1 MTKRMLIDA
10 THAEETRV
18 VVLDGT
24 RLEDF
29 DVETSTKKQIKGN
42 IYLAKVIRV
51 EPSLQAAFVEYGGNR
66 HGFLAFSEI
75 HPDYYQIPVADRQRL
90 LEAEAAEARAEAEA
104 EAAEDAAQEQEA
116 GRGGQ
121 AAPHHPIISEFDA
134 IEPAFEAAAEAS
146 ADEASADEAPADE
159 APADEAL
166 ADEPAPEQ
174 HPVTSDGDV
183 LEPAFEAAEA
193 ATQDEEPVDAEAS
206 PQPLDAPRPRA
217 QAIEM
222 VREIVIGSE
231 PPAYDGSPEGSP
243 AEEAAPPE
251 SRFLA
256 EPVAPEDGGEET
268 VEEATPETF
277 GGTDPTE
284 ENGVRRPPPRFVRN
298 YKIQEVIH
306 RRQIMLIQVVK
317 EERGTKGAAL
327 TTYLS
332 LAGRYC
338 VLMPNSPRGGGV
350 SRKITSVADRKRLR
364 EVIKEV
370 DMPAG
375 MGLIVRTAG
384 ANRPKPEI
392 RRDCEYL
399 LRLWDDIREHTLKSV
414 APALIYEEASLI
426 KRAIRDGYTRD
437 IEEVLVDGEQG
448 WKAARD
454 FMRMLTPQHASKVQ
468 LWRGSD
474 MSLFAKQGVEAQL
487 DAMLSPTVQLKSGGY
502 LVINQTE
509 ALVAIDVNSGRSTRE
524 RNIEETAL
532 RTNLEAADEAARQ
545 LRLRDLAG
553 LIVIDFI
560 DMESRKHNA
569 MVERR
574 LKDALK
580 NDRARIQVGTIS
592 HFGLMEMSRQRLR
605 PSLAETAFITC
616 PHCLGTGTVRSVE
629 SSAIH
634 VLRAIEDEGARR
646 RSAEIHVHVA
656 GAVAMYILNQKRDR
670 LIAIERTHGMQVILL
685 ADDKLVPPQIRLDKI
700 RPYVAAEAPT
710 QNGAQIG
717 APIAM
722 DYATREEPEAGYED
736 EDRGAPQAPV
746 AATPQMRSPDTAVEA
761 VVAPSVA
768 ADVAGPTADAARA
781 DESGER
787 RRRRRRR
794 RRGGRR
800 EENGDATSQAA
811 ANGAVDGDSEGDEF
825 EPWNGEGEPDGMM
838 EAADPTPAPGE
849 PAVPPVPPS
858 PAPGPGPDLPE
869 EPGRGPELP
878 PPNGPEPELP
888 GEPGEP
894 GPDIMPPIGPS
905 PEMPQPVAF
914 GEGEGRGRSRRGRR
928 SGRGRSGR
936 GVEGDVGGEVPVVP
950 AYRGPTPADPYAGQ
964 IDALFAVMDPDA
976 EPMPAPR
983 PDPVSRGAVAL
994 EAVPDVAAAAPTV
1007 AEAVVE
1013 QPAAEP
1019 ALASPGEAIDEGAQ
1033 AAVPEPEAPVR
1044 PTAKPARAP
1053 RVRKPKAVAPAEA
1066 VEATAEAPLT
1076 EAPPIEVA
1084 PAEALPAE
1092 ALPVEA
1098 PPVEAP
1104 PAPAKPARR
1113 RASSRAKA
1121 PAEVPVTEPELA
1133 SAAVATV
1140 EPVAELAPSLA
1151 SVPEEATAP
1160 SAPAIKPIVIGVDA
1174 PAASSGRAGGSAK
1187 ALPAR

>member
-104 EAAEDAAQEQEA
+104 EAAEDAAQEQAA
-116 GRGGQ
+116 GT
-121 AAPHHPIISEFDA
+121 AARSTQRHPIISEFDA
-134 IEPAFEAAAEAS
+134 IEPAFEAAAQAS
-146 ADEASADEAPADE
+146 EDEASETESRADAPVSSEDDAADGS
-159 APADEAL
+159 
-166 ADEPAPEQ
+166 EPG
-174 HPVTSDGDV
+174 DG
-183 LEPAFEAAEA
+183 
-193 ATQDEEPVDAEAS
+193 
-206 PQPLDAPRPRA
+206 PRPRA

-222 VREIVIGSE
+222 VREIVISIE
-231 PPAYDGSPEGSP
+231 PPADDSAGEASRDEAETTPESGFLAAPAP
-243 AEEAAPPE
+243 AEDTAEDTAEDAAE
-251 SRFLA
+251 QGA
-256 EPVAPEDGGEET
+256 
-268 VEEATPETF
+268 PETF

-284 ENGVRRPPPRFVRN
+284 ENGGRRSPPRFARN

-350 SRKITSVADRKRLR
+350 SRKITSVSDRKRLR

-370 DMPAG
+370 DMPPG

-414 APALIYEEASLI
+414 APSLIYEEASLI

-437 IEEVLVDGEQG
+437 IEEVLVDGEPG

-474 MSLFAKQGVEAQL
+474 MSLFSKQGVEAQL

-560 DMESRKHNA
+560 DMESRKHNG

-629 SSAIH
+629 SASIH
-634 VLRAIEDEGARR
+634 VLRAIEDEGVRR

-670 LIAIERTHGMQVILL
+670 LMAIERTHGMQVILM
-685 ADDKLVPPQIRLDKI
+685 ADDRLVPPQIRLEKI
-700 RPYVAAEAPT
+700 RPYVAAEAPA

-717 APIAM
+717 APMTM
-722 DYATREEPEAGYED
+722 DYASHDESED
-736 EDRGAPQAPV
+736 EDRPAPEARSASAPEARITGPAMAEAV
-746 AATPQMRSPDTAVEA
+746 AAPA
-761 VVAPSVA
+761 VA
-768 ADVAGPTADAARA
+768 ADGSGATADAARA
-781 DESGER
+781 EDAAGG

-800 EENGDATSQAA
+800 EENGDGLFQTA
-811 ANGAVDGDSEGDEF
+811 ANGAADGEGEGDEF
-825 EPWNGEGEPDGMM
+825 EPWNGEGEPDSVMG
-838 EAADPTPAPGE
+838 APDPMPAPGE
-849 PAVPPVPPS
+849 PAVPPMPQP
-858 PAPGPGPDLPE
+858 PGPGPE

-928 SGRGRSGR
+928 GGRGRSGR
-936 GVEGDVGGEVPVVP
+936 VAEGDLGLETPVVP
-950 AYRGPTPADPYAGQ
+950 AYRGPTPADPYAGT
-964 IDALFAVMDPDA
+964 IDALFAVLDTDA
-976 EPMPAPR
+976 EPVTPAA
-983 PDPVSRGAVAL
+983 PVSRS
-994 EAVPDVAAAAPTV
+994 AVP
-1007 AEAVVE
+1007 VE
-1013 QPAAEP
+1013 
-1019 ALASPGEAIDEGAQ
+1019 
-1033 AAVPEPEAPVR
+1033 PEPEPEPEPSSAAVATPAMEEAPIIDAPIIDAPIIEAPVVEA
-1044 PTAKPARAP
+1044 PVVEAPAATKAARAP
-1053 RVRKPKAVAPAEA
+1053 RARKAKAVVAVAAVDSSAEATPAEA
-1066 VEATAEAPLT
+1066 DAT
-1076 EAPPIEVA
+1076 
-1084 PAEALPAE
+1084 
-1092 ALPVEA
+1092 PVE
-1098 PPVEAP
+1098 V
-1104 PAPAKPARR
+1104 KPARR
-1113 RASSRAKA
+1113 RATSRAKA
-1121 PAEVPVTEPELA
+1121 PPVEAVLAEAAAE
-1133 SAAVATV
+1133 SAA
-1140 EPVAELAPSLA
+1140 
-1151 SVPEEATAP
+1151 AP
-1160 SAPAIKPIVIGVDA
+1160 SAVAAEAALPDAPVVKPIVIGVDA
-1174 PAASSGRAGGSAK
+1174 PAASKRQGWWKR
-1187 ALPAR
+1187 

>member
-90 LEAEAAEARAEAEA
+90 LEAEAAEAQAEADA
-104 EAAEDAAQEQEA
+104 EAAEDAAQEHA
-116 GRGGQ
+116 ARGPGPTP
-121 AAPHHPIISEFDA
+121 ARHPIVSEFDA
-134 IEPAFEAAAEAS
+134 FEPAFEAAAEATADETPPADEGFRAPAEQT
-146 ADEASADEAPADE
+146 ADEAAASSAPA
-159 APADEAL
+159 PH
-166 ADEPAPEQ
+166 Q
-174 HPVTSDGDV
+174 PVTSDADA
-183 LEPAFEAAEA
+183 LEPAFEAAER
-193 ATQDEEPVDAEAS
+193 AS
-206 PQPLDAPRPRA
+206 PDEPPADPEPTEGPRPRA

-222 VREIVIGSE
+222 VREIVISSE
-231 PPAYDGSPEGSP
+231 PPVDDIGPDGTPADEIATIDSRLVPAPAAGEDAADDSGDEG
-243 AEEAAPPE
+243 A
-251 SRFLA
+251 
-256 EPVAPEDGGEET
+256 
-268 VEEATPETF
+268 PETF

-284 ENGVRRPPPRFVRN
+284 ENGVRRAPPRFVRN

-350 SRKITSVADRKRLR
+350 SRKITSVSDRKRLR

-370 DMPAG
+370 DMPLG

-437 IEEVLVDGEQG
+437 IEEVLVDGEPA

-468 LWRGSD
+468 LWRGGD

-574 LKDALK
+574 LKDALR
-580 NDRARIQVGTIS
+580 NDRARIQVGSIS

-670 LIAIERTHGMQVILL
+670 LMAIERTHGMQVILL

-700 RPYVAAEAPT
+700 RPYVAAEVPT
-710 QNGAQIG
+710 QAGG
-717 APIAM
+717 PIAM
-722 DYATREEPEAGYED
+722 DYASRDDDEE
-736 EDRGAPQAPV
+736 EDRIAPQARTEV
-746 AATPQMRSPDTAVEA
+746 APQMRVAAPVVAEAATATAVTAE
-761 VVAPSVA
+761 VP
-768 ADVAGPTADAARA
+768 GLNADAARP
-781 DESGER
+781 EETGER

-800 EENGDATSQAA
+800 EENGDSLFQAA
-811 ANGAVDGDSEGDEF
+811 SNGGADGDSEGDEF
-825 EPWNGEGEPDGMM
+825 EPWNGEGESDEVTGAMMGAPDPM
-838 EAADPTPAPGE
+838 PAPGE
-849 PAVPPVPPS
+849 PAVPPVPPTPAPS
-858 PAPGPGPDLPE
+858 PQPPVPGPGPEVPE

-878 PPNGPEPELP
+878 PPNGPEPEIP

-914 GEGEGRGRSRRGRR
+914 SEGEGRGRSRRGRR
-928 SGRGRSGR
+928 GGRGRSGR
-936 GVEGDVGGEVPVVP
+936 VAEGDLGLETPIVP

-976 EPMPAPR
+976 EPALPAQQG
-983 PDPVSRGAVAL
+983 PVVRGAALPEPEPEPEPASVIAAPSSLDVPALVEPVVEPPVAL
-994 EAVPDVAAAAPTV
+994 AAEAVPVA
-1007 AEAVVE
+1007 VE
-1013 QPAAEP
+1013 VP
-1019 ALASPGEAIDEGAQ
+1019 ASP
-1033 AAVPEPEAPVR
+1033 PS
-1044 PTAKPARAP
+1044 KPGRAP
-1053 RVRKPKAVAPAEA
+1053 RSRKPKLAVPAEP
-1066 VEATAEAPLT
+1066 VDDTAE
-1076 EAPPIEVA
+1076 PPSA
-1084 PAEALPAE
+1084 
-1092 ALPVEA
+1092 
-1098 PPVEAP
+1098 EAP
-1104 PAPAKPARR
+1104 PAEAKPARR
-1113 RASSRAKA
+1113 RASSRAKPV
-1121 PAEVPVTEPELA
+1121 PAVA
-1133 SAAVATV
+1133 SAA
-1140 EPVAELAPSLA
+1140 
-1151 SVPEEATAP
+1151 EEAGISPAP
-1160 SAPAIKPIVIGVDA
+1160 VIKPIVIGVDA
-1174 PAASSGRAGGSAK
+1174 PVVSKRQGWWKR
-1187 ALPAR
+1187 

>member
-18 VVLDGT
+18 VVLDGN

-90 LEAEAAEARAEAEA
+90 LEAEEAEARAEAEA
-104 EAAEDAAQEQEA
+104 EAAEDAAQEQAA
-116 GRGGQ
+116 GASGQ
-121 AAPHHPIISEFDA
+121 TAARHPIISEFDA
-134 IEPAFEAAAEAS
+134 IEPAFEAAAEAT
-146 ADEASADEAPADE
+146 ADDATADDATADEAPATAE
-159 APADEAL
+159 AAPHQPVTSEGAAFEPALEA
-166 ADEPAPEQ
+166 AVAVNEDEPAAEPAPW
-174 HPVTSDGDV
+174 HPVTSDGDAF
-183 LEPAFEAAEA
+183 EPAFEAAEA
-193 ATQDEEPVDAEAS
+193 ATQDELPADLATGTELAEPA
-206 PQPLDAPRPRA
+206 RPRA

-222 VREIVIGSE
+222 VREIMIGSE
-231 PPAYDGSPEGSP
+231 PPADELAP
-243 AEEAAPPE
+243 EEARIEEPVTEE

-256 EPVAPEDGGEET
+256 VPVTPEDGSDNASQEG
-268 VEEATPETF
+268 APETF

-370 DMPAG
+370 DMPPG

-437 IEEVLVDGEQG
+437 IEEVLVDGEPG

-509 ALVAIDVNSGRSTRE
+509 ALVAIDVNSGRATRE

-560 DMESRKHNA
+560 DMESRKHNG

-580 NDRARIQVGTIS
+580 NDRARIQVGSIS

-646 RSAEIHVHVA
+646 RSAEINVHVA

-670 LIAIERTHGMQVILL
+670 LMAIERTHGMQVILL

-700 RPYVAAEAPT
+700 RPYVATDTP
-710 QNGAQIG
+710 AQIG

-722 DYATREEPEAGYED
+722 DYASRDEVDEAED
-736 EDRGAPQAPV
+736 EERAAPQTQIAGGAAEAAV
-746 AATPQMRSPDTAVEA
+746 ATEVSGAGAEGARGEEA
-761 VVAPSVA
+761 
-768 ADVAGPTADAARA
+768 
-781 DESGER
+781 GER

-800 EENGDATSQAA
+800 EENGDPLFQTAA
-811 ANGAVDGDSEGDEF
+811 SDGTDGDGDGDEF
-825 EPWNGEGEPDGMM
+825 EPWNGEGEPDAVMG
-838 EAADPTPAPGE
+838 APDPIPAPGE
-849 PAVPPVPPS
+849 PAVPPAPPK
-858 PAPGPGPDLPE
+858 PPTPQPPVPGPGPEVPE

-905 PEMPQPVAF
+905 PEMPQPIAF
-914 GEGEGRGRSRRGRR
+914 GEGEGRSRGRRGRR
-928 SGRGRSGR
+928 GGRGRSGR
-936 GVEGDVGGEVPVVP
+936 GAEGDLLQEAPASP

-964 IDALFAVMDPDA
+964 IDALFAVLDPDA
-976 EPMPAPR
+976 DPLEPQAPQAPAVEVPVVNVPVREEAVLAPPLASAEEAVHETAEAAVAEVEAPAP
-983 PDPVSRGAVAL
+983 
-994 EAVPDVAAAAPTV
+994 
-1007 AEAVVE
+1007 
-1013 QPAAEP
+1013 
-1019 ALASPGEAIDEGAQ
+1019 
-1033 AAVPEPEAPVR
+1033 
-1044 PTAKPARAP
+1044 AKPARAP
-1053 RVRKPKAVAPAEA
+1053 RARKPKAAAVADAADTTAEA
-1066 VEATAEAPLT
+1066 V
-1076 EAPPIEVA
+1076 
-1084 PAEALPAE
+1084 PAE
-1092 ALPVEA
+1092 
-1098 PPVEAP
+1098 
-1104 PAPAKPARR
+1104 AKPARR
-1113 RASSRAKA
+1113 RASSRAKPAASVAVETGAAAEARPSDAAQEA
-1121 PAEVPVTEPELA
+1121 PAAEEEPQLPPAPV
-1133 SAAVATV
+1133 
-1140 EPVAELAPSLA
+1140 
-1151 SVPEEATAP
+1151 
-1160 SAPAIKPIVIGVDA
+1160 IKPIVIGVDA
-1174 PAASSGRAGGSAK
+1174 PAVSKRQGWWKR
-1187 ALPAR
+1187 